1 MPRIAIVVGEA
12 SGDMLAAGLIQSIR
26 ARIPDA
32 EFVGITGPQM
42 RAAGCTSWGDCEQLS
57 LMGLV
62 EIVRHV
68 PRLLKLLRELRT
80 RLETERPE
88 LYIGIDAPDFNL
100 RLAPH
105 ARRLGI
111 PTVQY
116 VCPSVW
122 AWRQGRVKG
131 IRRACDRVLCLLP
144 FEQAFLE
151 ANDVPATFV
160 GHPLADEIA
169 APVDQ
174 AAARAGLG
182 LDAGRVVALLPG
194 SRMGEVQH
202 LWPVFLDAATWLL
215 ERDSALTFVV
225 AAASARVARVL
236 ADQLG
241 ARGLGDVIDIR
252 EGVTREVVAAADVVL
267 LASGTATLETMLLQR
282 PMVVA
287 YKVNPVTAWLARR
300 LVRTSYAA
308 LPNLL
313 ANAALVPE
321 YLQEAAV
328 GPDLGA
334 AVLHW
339 LDSEHERAA
348 LLLRFAELGVEL
360 RRGANERAAAAVL
373 EVFKTQQAKADIEQE
388 VMR

>member
-12 SGDMLAAGLIQSIR
+12 SGDQLARGLMDAIR
-26 ARIPDA
+26 LRLPDA
-32 EFVGITGPQM
+32 EFVGITGPRM
-42 RAAGCTSWGDCEQLS
+42 RAAGCTSWGDYEQLA

-62 EIVRHV
+62 EIIRHV
-68 PRLLKLLRELRT
+68 PRLLSLLRELRK
-80 RLETERPE
+80 RLEAEQPD

-131 IRRACDRVLCLLP
+131 IRRACSHVLCLLP

-151 ANDVPATFV
+151 ANGVPATFV

-169 APVDQ
+169 QPADQ
-174 AAARAGLG
+174 AAAREGLG
-182 LDAGRVVALLPG
+182 LSKGRIVALLPG
-194 SRMGEVQH
+194 SRMGEVEY
-202 LWPVFLDAATWLL
+202 LGPVFLDAVVWLL
-215 ERDSALTFVV
+215 EQDPQLSFVV
-225 AAASARVARVL
+225 AAASARIARVL
-236 ADQLG
+236 AEQAGL
-241 ARGLGDVIDIR
+241 RGLGDVIDIR
-252 EGVTREVVAAADVVL
+252 EGVTREVVAAADAVL
-267 LASGTATLETMLLQR
+267 LASGTATLETMLLGR

-300 LVRTSYAA
+300 LVKTEFAA

-313 ANAALVPE
+313 AGSALVPE

-328 GPDLGA
+328 GADLGA
-334 AVLHW
+334 AVLRW
-339 LDSEHERAA
+339 LDSEQETAS
-348 LLLRFAELGVEL
+348 LLRQFAELGAAL
-360 RRGANERAAAAVL
+360 RRGASARAAEAV
-373 EVFKTQQAKADIEQE
+373 IE
-388 VMR
+388 VMAAGSLPGGKAGAGG

>member
-1 MPRIAIVVGEA
+1 
-12 SGDMLAAGLIQSIR
+12 MLARGLIDAIR
-26 ARIPDA
+26 VRVPDA

-42 RAAGCTSWGDCEQLS
+42 RAAGCASWGDYEQLA

-62 EIVRHV
+62 EIIQHV
-68 PRLLKLLRELRT
+68 PRLLGLLRELRG
-80 RLETERPE
+80 RLASERPD

-100 RLAPH
+100 RLAPQ
-105 ARRLGI
+105 ARSLGI

-151 ANDVPATFV
+151 ANQVPATFV

-169 APVDQ
+169 RPREQ
-174 AAARAGLG
+174 AGARQSLGLG
-182 LDAGRVVALLPG
+182 AGRTVALLPG
-194 SRMGEVQH
+194 SRKGEVH
-202 LWPVFLDAATWLL
+202 YLGPVFLDAAAWLL
-215 ERDSALTFVV
+215 DRDPQLSFVA
-225 AAASARVARVL
+225 AAASAGVARML
-236 ADQLG
+236 AEQ
-241 ARGLGDVIDIR
+241 AAVRGMADVIDIR
-252 EGVTREVVAAADVVL
+252 EGVTREVIAAADAVL
-267 LASGTATLETMLLQR
+267 LASGTATLETMLLGR

-287 YKVNPVTAWLARR
+287 YKVNPLTAWLARR
-300 LVRTSYAA
+300 LVKTEFAA

-313 ANAALVPE
+313 AGAELVPE

-328 GPDLGA
+328 GPELGA
-334 AVLHW
+334 AVWRW
-339 LDSEHERAA
+339 LDREQDTAG
-348 LLLRFAELGVEL
+348 LLLRFAELGAQL

-373 EVFKTQQAKADIEQE
+373 EVLAERPSGQREPGVA
-388 VMR
+388 R